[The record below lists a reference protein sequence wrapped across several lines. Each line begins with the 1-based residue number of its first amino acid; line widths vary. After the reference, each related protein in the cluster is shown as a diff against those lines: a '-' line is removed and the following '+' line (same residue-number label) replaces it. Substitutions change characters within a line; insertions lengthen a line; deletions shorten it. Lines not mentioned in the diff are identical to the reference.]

1 MSRYTRGLD
10 LSDAL
15 QHDLRRQQRAALRRF
30 VRRDA
35 PLVIALVVLAAAA
48 LAGVWR

>member
-15 QHDLRRQQRAALRRF
+15 QHDLRRQQRAALRRAL
-30 VRRDA
+30 RRDW
-35 PLVIALVVLAAAA
+35 VLVVALAVVAAAA